1 MGTFN
6 ARWHDDDPLVY
17 ENVTGAVILGG
28 KLAVPNTGTTFDPTV
43 QGFGVAG
50 DAALNVLGVTE
61 HDTVPR
67 SLRAATE
74 NGTTSYDAGYPT
86 YDASVPDATT
96 TVYNDVVGYLTY
108 TTAAANGDKLC
119 AAVGGGVRKAL
130 TADITAGAVVG
141 SCVQPGGVAA
151 PGVALARI
159 RVQ

>member
-28 KLAVPNTGTTFDPTV
+28 KLAVPNAGATFDPTV
-43 QGFGVAG
+43 QGFAAAG
-50 DAALNVLGVTE
+50 DAAKNVLGVTE

-96 TVYNDVVGYLTY
+96 TVYNDVVGYMNY
-108 TTAAANGDKLC
+108 TAACANGAKLAAAANGD
-119 AAVGGGVRKAL
+119 VRPWVTGDGPDA
-130 TADITAGAVVG
+130 IVG
-141 SCVQPGGVAA
+141 SCVQPGGVTA
-151 PGVALARI
+151 PGRALARI
-159 RVQ
+159 RLV